1 MNTKT
6 LLYILKRIAMA
17 VLTVWVV
24 ITVTF
29 FVTRAVPGGPFMGE
43 KAITEAAQA
52 ALEAKYGLDKPV
64 MEQYFTYLSDVLT
77 RLDFGPSLKMRGL
90 MVIDVIADGLK
101 TSVKLGVIAA
111 FTALGIG
118 VVLGSVAALRRNT
131 ILDKC
136 IMVITT
142 AFVSMPS
149 FIMGTLLLLCFA
161 VILPIFPANGST
173 TEGLVLPIVTLSLYP
188 MAYITRLTR
197 SSMLDVLGQDYI
209 RTARAKGVAPVKIIF
224 GHALKNSLIPV
235 ITYFGPSLKMRGRMV
250 IDVIADGL
258 KTSVKLG
265 VIAAFTAL
273 GIGVVLGSV
282 AALRRNTILDK
293 CIMVITTAFVS
304 MPSFIM
310 GTLLLLCFAVI
321 FPIFP
326 ANGSTTEGLVL
337 PIITLSLYPMAYIT
351 RLTRSSML
359 DVLGQDYIRTARA
372 KGVAPVKIIFGHAL
386 KNSLIPVITYFG
398 PMLAYIVTGS
408 LVVEQIFAV
417 PGIGRAFVSSITNR
431 DYPMIMG
438 TTIVLACLI
447 VIMNLVSDI
456 LYKVVDPRIT
466 LE

>member
-1 MNTKT
+1 MNAKT
-6 LLYILKRIAMA
+6 LMYILKRIGLA

-29 FVTRAVPGGPFMGE
+29 FVMRAVPGGPFLGE
-43 KAITEAAQA
+43 KAVTEAAQA

-64 MEQYFTYLSDVLT
+64 TVQYVTYLKDVVT
-77 RLDFGPSLKMRGL
+77 KLDFGPSIKLRGR

-101 TSVKLGVIAA
+101 TSAKLGVIAA
-111 FTALGIG
+111 CIALVIGI
-118 VVLGSVAALRRNT
+118 VLGAVAALRRNT
-131 ILDKC
+131 VLDKI

-149 FIMGTLLLLCFA
+149 FIMGTLLLLIFA
-161 VILPIFPANGST
+161 VHWHIFPANGST
-173 TEGLVLPIVTLSLYP
+173 AEGLVLPVITLALYP

-209 RTARAKGVAPVKIIF
+209 RTAKAKGVSPAKI
-224 GHALKNSLIPV
+224 V
-235 ITYFGPSLKMRGRMV
+235 
-250 IDVIADGL
+250 
-258 KTSVKLG
+258 
-265 VIAAFTAL
+265 
-273 GIGVVLGSV
+273 
-282 AALRRNTILDK
+282 
-293 CIMVITTAFVS
+293 
-304 MPSFIM
+304 
-310 GTLLLLCFAVI
+310 
-321 FPIFP
+321 
-326 ANGSTTEGLVL
+326 
-337 PIITLSLYPMAYIT
+337 
-351 RLTRSSML
+351 
-359 DVLGQDYIRTARA
+359 
-372 KGVAPVKIIFGHAL
+372 FGHAL

-431 DYPMIMG
+431 DYPLIMG

-447 VIMNLVSDI
+447 VIMNLLSDI